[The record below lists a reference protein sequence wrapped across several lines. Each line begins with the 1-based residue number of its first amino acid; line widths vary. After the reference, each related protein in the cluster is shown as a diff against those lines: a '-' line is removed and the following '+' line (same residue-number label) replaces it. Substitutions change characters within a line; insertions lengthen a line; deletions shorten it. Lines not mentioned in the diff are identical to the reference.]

1 MRDFFIRDTLFLRP
15 LEPEDLDLLYQ
26 WENDTRLWKNGSTLT
41 PFSRFA
47 LRQYLADARQDIYQA
62 RQLRMM
68 IVEKESNKAAGTIDL
83 YDFDPLNGRAGVGIL
98 VDENFRKKGHALQ
111 ALLCMEDYAFSHL
124 KLRQL
129 YAFDPAGNIPSR
141 ALFEK
146 ANYEETAVLRDWI
159 SLNRSFTDV
168 IVMQKI
174 NK

>member
-1 MRDFFIRDTLFLRP
+1 MRDFFVRDALFLRP

-41 PFSRFA
+41 PFSRFT
-47 LRQYLADARQDIYQA
+47 LRQYLADARQDIYQV

-83 YDFDPLNGRAGVGIL
+83 YDFDPLNGKAGVGIL
-98 VDENFRKKGHALQ
+98 VDEFFRKKGYALQ
-111 ALLCMEDYAFSHL
+111 ALSCMEDYAFNHL

-129 YAFDPAGNIPSR
+129 YAFVPAGNIPSR
-141 ALFEK
+141 FLFEK
-146 ANYEETAVLRDWI
+146 AGYEKTAVLRDWI

-168 IVMQKI
+168 MVMQKI

>member
-98 VDENFRKKGHALQ
+98 VDENFRKKGYALQ
-111 ALLCMEDYAFSHL
+111 ALSSMEDYAFNHL
-124 KLRQL
+124 KLHQL
-129 YAFDPAGNIPSR
+129 YAFVPAGNLPSR

-146 ANYEETAVLRDWI
+146 AHYERSGILKDWTSI
-159 SLNRSFTDV
+159 DRSFTDV

>member
-68 IVEKESNKAAGTIDL
+68 IVEKDK
-83 YDFDPLNGRAGVGIL
+83 YV
-98 VDENFRKKGHALQ
+98 
-111 ALLCMEDYAFSHL
+111 
-124 KLRQL
+124 
-129 YAFDPAGNIPSR
+129 
-141 ALFEK
+141 
-146 ANYEETAVLRDWI
+146 
-159 SLNRSFTDV
+159 
-168 IVMQKI
+168 
-174 NK
+174 

>member
-68 IVEKESNKAAGTIDL
+68 IVEKENNKPAGTIDL
-83 YDFDPLNGRAGVGIL
+83 YDLDALNGRAGVGIL
-98 VDENFRKKGHALQ
+98 VDENFREKGYALQ
-111 ALLCMEDYAFSHL
+111 ALSCMEEYAFSHL
-124 KLRQL
+124 KLHQL
-129 YAFDPAGNIPSR
+129 YAFVPVGNLPSR

-146 ANYEETAVLRDWI
+146 ANYERTAVLKEWI
-159 SLNRSFTDV
+159 SVNRSFTGV

-174 NK
+174 NR